1 MQDVKFR
8 LAVNGK
14 LLRVD
19 CGSKQDRV
27 AETARLVIGIIEKNR
42 LVERN
47 IAVQRKGKL
56 VKEKCDFLVSV
67 PIKGKIDS
75 LNASV
80 AAAIIM
86 FEKNRQ
92 DSVN

>member
-47 IAVQRKGKL
+47 IAVQRKVL
-56 VKEKCDFLVSV
+56 FACCAFYCSNNV
-67 PIKGKIDS
+67 
-75 LNASV
+75 V
-80 AAAIIM
+80 AYTNLCIGSKACMLFAVIIT
-86 FEKNRQ
+86 NRAEQ
-92 DSVN
+92 TD